1 MTVPSVFRKLLNAES
16 TATLPSSDD
25 ELDVLLAT
33 YRVRAE
39 AVPAKYR
46 ANLKPIRE
54 RLEPATGILWFHT
67 HVNDPAPALERLPSE
82 QRILLV
88 QCFDEDYSLLRATPN
103 GLRSGPVS

>member
-16 TATLPSSDD
+16 TATLPISED

-39 AVPAKYR
+39 AVPARNR
-46 ANLKPIRE
+46 ANLKSSRE
-54 RLEPATGILWFHT
+54 RLELATGILW
-67 HVNDPAPALERLPSE
+67 PAPALERLPSE

-88 QCFDEDYSLLRATPN
+88 QCFNEDYSLLRATPN
-103 GLRSGPVS
+103 GLRSWPVS